1 MAAMVTV
8 QNVMVNALWLVGLA
22 GLLATA
28 GYLNWYRELT
38 QWSWRH
44 LLSLPRV
51 RMPLALSLML
61 IAVGAA
67 LADLTGKR
75 HDSGWITAA
84 WCILS
89 FLLFI
94 LFIQTVFFARA
105 GDQHGWDSSTEGD
118 YRQ

>member
-1 MAAMVTV
+1 
-8 QNVMVNALWLVGLA
+8 MVNALWLIGLA
-22 GLLATA
+22 GLLATV
-28 GYLNWYRELT
+28 GYLDRRREL
-38 QWSWRH
+38 QRRQWRH
-44 LLSLPRV
+44 LLSVSRA

-61 IAVGAA
+61 IAIGIA
-67 LADLTGKR
+67 LSDLTGKR
-75 HDSGWITAA
+75 HDSGWVTVA

-94 LFIQTVFFARA
+94 LFIQTFFYAWA